1 MFCLSSRAVSVLNES
16 IRVSNAESQ
25 LALPL
30 RITTVFG
37 VSTISSP
44 NGSAVWTG
52 AVAGGAAGVSAA
64 AGGDGVLAAEGAAGG
79 DCASAWPRPRD
90 IAAAGTSAIMARRIV
105 RKQFISGFSWVLFG
119 VLTRRAW
126 LRPMTDASWTFPFG
140 EGPRHRFAALANLP
154 LLAI

>member
-1 MFCLSSRAVSVLNES
+1 M
-16 IRVSNAESQ
+16 
-25 LALPL
+25 
-30 RITTVFG
+30 
-37 VSTISSP
+37 ISSP

-64 AGGDGVLAAEGAAGG
+64 AGGAAGVADGVVAGLAAGGGAGVVAGAGVDGVLDAGGAAGG

-105 RKQFISGFSWVLFG
+105 RKQFISGFSRVLFG